1 MNDGFIRRL
10 WRGAWRAR
18 VANDWAALAPTD
30 HEAVMTAAV
39 GDRFHAKQG
48 RSIVRWTLHGDAG
61 KLVVYLKRHF
71 GGSRIA
77 GLFATIWPTRG
88 GTAAWHEAAH
98 LEWAAAHG
106 FRVPRVCAVGEKV
119 GPSGKLQGYLALE
132 ELTGMVAL
140 HEAIPAAASRL
151 QPEAFLRWKRSLI
164 AALAKTV
171 ARLHGLH
178 HFHKDLYLCH
188 FFVLERWTLAA
199 PPTWPAHLTMI
210 DLHRLGHHPCTAAW
224 WRLKDLAQLLYS
236 SDVGGVTARD
246 RLRFARIYAG
256 DSRRSLRWRVLRWLI
271 GVRWRNYR
279 RHNLNRK
286 QNRAA

>member
-1 MNDGFIRRL
+1 MNDGFIHRL
-10 WRGAWRAR
+10 RHGTWRAR
-18 VANDWAALAPTD
+18 VADDWAALAPAD
-30 HEAVMTAAV
+30 HDAVMTAAI

-48 RSIVRWTLHGDAG
+48 RSIVRWTLQGSAG
-61 KLVVYLKRHF
+61 QLVVYLKRHF
-71 GGSRIA
+71 SGHRIA
-77 GLFATIWPTRG
+77 GLFATIWPRRG
-88 GTAAWHEAAH
+88 ATAAWQEATH

-106 FRVPRVCAVGEKV
+106 FHVPRVCAVGERV
-119 GPSGKLQGYLALE
+119 GPWGKLQGYLALE
-132 ELTGMVAL
+132 ELTGMAAL
-140 HEAIPAAASRL
+140 HEAIPAAAARL
-151 QPEAFLRWKRSLI
+151 PREAFQCWKRSLI
-164 AALAKTV
+164 VALAKTV

-188 FFVLERWTLAA
+188 FFVPERWTHAA

-210 DLHRLGHHPCTAAW
+210 DLHRLGHHPWTAAW

-256 DSRRSLRWRVLRWLI
+256 DSRRSLRWRLLRWMI

-279 RHNLNRK
+279 RHNQNRK